1 MEEWH
6 IPETVIVSNYAV
18 DHYEGFAKERR
29 ETLMATNTFERKIEI
44 TDPQSVKKLITVMEK
59 DRPVKS
65 LSDHPYTEKER
76 ERSVSLLK
84 QCLSRSKT

>member
-1 MEEWH
+1 
-6 IPETVIVSNYAV
+6 
-18 DHYEGFAKERR
+18 
-29 ETLMATNTFERKIEI
+29 MATNTFERKIEI

-59 DRPVKS
+59 DRLVKA

>member
-1 MEEWH
+1 
-6 IPETVIVSNYAV
+6 
-18 DHYEGFAKERR
+18 
-29 ETLMATNTFERKIEI
+29 MATSTFERKIEI

-59 DRPVKS
+59 DAPAKS
-65 LSDHPYTEKER
+65 LSDHPYTQKER